1 MTNKTSRKKARL
13 VKTVFKMLSEG
24 GDSKLTS
31 REIARRARVSLPAIN
46 YYFGSKSNLI
56 RQAEQVYI
64 DEVRKSTGMVIP
76 PGKDPRKALFEH
88 CIKSTAFSSANPGV
102 QRRLFI
108 NFLCDKDITPEIIEM
123 NKENAIQVKKMIG
136 KLVKDRDK
144 IVSIKS
150 AIFGAALVNFQ
161 ILKETKSYAGAIDLR
176 DPKLEKEFYRVLI
189 DCLAHPY
196 SKP

>member
-1 MTNKTSRKKARL
+1 MTNKASRKKARL

-46 YYFGSKSNLI
+46 YYFGSKANLI

-102 QRRLFI
+102 QRRIFI

-136 KLVKDRDK
+136 KLVKDKDK
-144 IVSIKS
+144 IVRIKS

-161 ILKETKSYAGAIDLR
+161 LFKESQSYVGAIDLK
-176 DPKLEKEFYRVLI
+176 DPKFEKEFYRVLI
-189 DCLAHPY
+189 DCLAQPY
-196 SKP
+196 RKP